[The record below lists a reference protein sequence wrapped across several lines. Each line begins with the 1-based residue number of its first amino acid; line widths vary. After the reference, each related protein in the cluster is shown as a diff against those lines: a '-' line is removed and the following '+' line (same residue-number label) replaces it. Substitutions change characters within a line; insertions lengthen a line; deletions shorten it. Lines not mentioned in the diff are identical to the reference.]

1 MRLMTA
7 MLTDAAQV
15 VAGKLFVLGGA
26 FDTITAREFPA
37 LHRSLSLALVAE
49 VGPADRNRQLDLTI
63 RLLDED
69 GRELG
74 VESKGTFR
82 VGAPAA
88 LPAGAS
94 SLVPLVANFLGV
106 RFPEPGGY
114 VFVIEHDGDELDRVP
129 FRLRSAA

>member
-1 MRLMTA
+1 MRLTTA
-7 MLTDAAQV
+7 MLADAAQV
-15 VAGKLFVLGGA
+15 AGGKLFVMGGA

-49 VGPADRNRQLDLTI
+49 IGPADRNRELDIMI
-63 RLLDED
+63 RLVDED
-69 GRELG
+69 GKEIG

-82 VGAPAA
+82 VGSPAT

-94 SLVPLVANFLGV
+94 SLVPLVANFIGV

-114 VFVIEHDGDELDRVP
+114 VFLIEHDGEELARVA
-129 FRLRSAA
+129 FRLQSPA